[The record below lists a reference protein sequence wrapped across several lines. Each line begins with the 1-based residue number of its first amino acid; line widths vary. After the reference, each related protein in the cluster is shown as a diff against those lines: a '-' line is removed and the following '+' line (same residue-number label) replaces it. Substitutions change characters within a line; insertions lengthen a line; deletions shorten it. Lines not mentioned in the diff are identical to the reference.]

1 MDHFIPWSRYPRDT
15 ALNFVVAHGSCNG
28 DKSDLLAAERH
39 LVNWLGRNQ
48 REGAEISGLLQTV
61 GFYGDADMS
70 KRVAHWAYQQAL
82 QQGAMLWV
90 RGKSFESVDQ
100 KIIEKFN

>member
-1 MDHFIPWSRYPRDT
+1 M
-15 ALNFVVAHGSCNG
+15 VAHGGCNG

-61 GFYGDADMS
+61 GFYGDADTS

-82 QQGAMLWV
+82 QQGAMLWIHT
-90 RGKSFESVDQ
+90 KKYEPISTS
-100 KIIEKFN
+100 IIINFSSHT